1 MDQKVR
7 GVLAYVFSILGGII
21 VLCAFKD
28 NTKETNFNACQSIVL
43 GAIYF
48 ILSVVVGFVLGFI
61 YGILVAAGAPF
72 AGFLQVIINLVS
84 WALRIGFLALSLIG
98 IIRAY
103 QETEFSIPL
112 IGDLTKKIFK
122 SKLA

>member
-43 GAIYF
+43 GVAYF
-48 ILSVVVGFVLGFI
+48 IISIVLGFI
-61 YGILVAAGAPF
+61 LGFIAGIIAATGVPF
-72 AGFLQVIINLVS
+72 LGFLRVIINIVS
-84 WALRIGFLALSLIG
+84 WALRIGFLALSVIG
-98 IIRAY
+98 IVRAY
-103 QETEFSIPL
+103 QETEFNIPL